1 MSGSARSAITTHV
14 LDLATGRPAKGIRV
28 LLRKKEEDSRRWT
41 VIGSGMTNAD
51 GRVEALLPAD
61 AAISAGTYQLRFDT
75 LSYFEEGP
83 SFSFFFLLP
92 RGRHHVLGDRPGRPL
107 PRSAASLA
115 VRVLHVP
122 GKLRWTRTST
132 SGST

>member
-61 AAISAGTYQLRFDT
+61 SAISAGTYQLRFDT
-75 LSYFEEGP
+75 LFYFKEDP
-83 SFSFFFLLP
+83 SSLSSAFFPEVAITFSVTDP
-92 RGRHHVLGDRPGRPL
+92 EAHY
-107 PRSAASLA
+107 
-115 VRVLHVP
+115 HVP
-122 GKLRWTRTST
+122 LLLSPFGFST
-132 SGST
+132 YRGS